1 MAPRSSPSTP
11 PSGPPPESASPTRS
25 PAPRTVHL
33 GISGES
39 ARIVPDEHE
48 GGHVLEIGGHV
59 QSHVDLARPRH
70 IRYEYLRRMANV
82 LDVLAPAGEPIDIL
96 HLGAGALTLPRYV
109 QATRPGSDQTVVD
122 IDRELVSF
130 VAAELPLPEGTRL
143 TSVMADARDAVQ
155 SLAGRTFDAVV
166 LDIAAGVD
174 TAPHLTGRDMFSVLL
189 DLLAPAGALLVNVGD
204 ETGLRF
210 LADQARE
217 LEAACLDARLTGAWT
232 LADATMLERL
242 AYGNAVLAAG
252 GLFGGRLSGDGQA
265 WEGAVVGKDE
275 LTERLTAA
283 GPHPAAVL
291 DPAGT
296 AGLARRIGLA

>member
-1 MAPRSSPSTP
+1 MPPRSDSSAAPRP
-11 PSGPPPESASPTRS
+11 GS
-25 PAPRTVHL
+25 PAGRSVHL
-33 GISGES
+33 GISGEL
-39 ARIVPDEHE
+39 ARILPDEHE
-48 GGHVLEIGGHV
+48 GGHVLEIAGHV

-82 LDVLAPAGEPIDIL
+82 LDALAPAGQPIDVL
-96 HLGAGALTLPRYV
+96 HLGAGALTLPRYL
-109 QATRPGSDQTVVD
+109 QATRPGSVQTVVD
-122 IDRELVSF
+122 LDRELVSF
-130 VAAELPLPEGTRL
+130 VAAELPLPEGTQL
-143 TSVMADARDAVQ
+143 TSLVADAREAVEAM
-155 SLAGRTFDAVV
+155 AGRTFDAVV
-166 LDIAAGVD
+166 LDIYAGVD
-174 TAPHLTGRDMFSVLL
+174 TAPHLTGRDFYTKLVG
-189 DLLAPAGALLVNVGD
+189 LLAPAGVLLVNVGD
-204 ETGLRF
+204 ETGLHF

-217 LEAACLDARLTGAWT
+217 LEASCIDARLTGTWT

-252 GLFGGRLSGDGQA
+252 GLLGGRLSGDGQA

-296 AGLARRIGLA
+296 AGLVRRIARA